1 MGRSDKN
8 LPSSCRIPAGVIFD
22 GLKAGNM
29 GEDHGIRRNS
39 QLMTKWRGVGG
50 KPFQIHSVR
59 NILHILPHIVAE
71 VAQVAASAHS
81 AVAAEYRGLTV
92 SEMTEL
98 RKQAREG
105 GVYLRVVKN
114 TLARRAVEGT
124 DFECMQEGLQGPLVL
139 AFSQEDPGAAARV
152 VKAFAKDHD
161 KLVAKLIAIGG
172 AVLPS
177 SDLERLASL
186 PTLDEARAMLLGVMQ
201 APASKLV
208 RTLAEPAASL
218 ARVIAAR
225 QEQQAA

>member
-1 MGRSDKN
+1 MALRLEDK
-8 LPSSCRIPAGVIFD
+8 
-22 GLKAGNM
+22 KA
-29 GEDHGIRRNS
+29 
-39 QLMTKWRGVGG
+39 L
-50 KPFQIHSVR
+50 
-59 NILHILPHIVAE
+59 VAE